1 MIAYHVNRISL
12 MLLTMLAMMGSTWAD
27 INRDCPQFTA
37 YGAPEANFAAT
48 TQQLCKKNY
57 AVIHSCSV
65 KNPVAVMEHVSTQ
78 DVTGPAQRRDDF
90 REDPAVH
97 AECRSTL
104 KDYAASGYDRG
115 HLVPAANNTQ
125 SADIMSESFFLSNM
139 VPQVAN
145 NNRGIW
151 RILELQVRDSVRAT
165 GQDLYVISGAVYAPG
180 HLTIGNAVAVPT
192 QLFKIIINKRTG
204 TVTAFLMPNAA
215 IPVAD
220 LPQYKTTL
228 QAVEQASGMRFPVR

>member
-1 MIAYHVNRISL
+1 
-12 MLLTMLAMMGSTWAD
+12 MLLTMLVMMGSAWAD
-27 INRDCPQFTA
+27 INQECPQFTA
-37 YGAPEANFAAT
+37 YGAPEAQWSAT

-57 AVIHSCSV
+57 AVIHSCTV
-65 KNPVAVMEHVSTQ
+65 KNPVVVMEHVSAE
-78 DVTGPAQRRDDF
+78 DVNGPAKRKNDF
-90 REDPAVH
+90 REDPAVRP
-97 AECRSTL
+97 ECRSTMA
-104 KDYAASGYDRG
+104 DYAGSGYDRG

-139 VPQVAN
+139 IPQVPG

-151 RILELQVRDSVRAT
+151 RILELQVRDSVRST
-165 GQDLYVISGAVYAPG
+165 GQDLYVISGAVYAQG
-180 HLTIGNAVAVPT
+180 SKTIGNGVAVPT

-204 TVTAFLMPNAA
+204 TVTVFLMPNAA

-228 QAVEQASGMRFPVR
+228 QAVEQASGMRFPVQ

>member
-1 MIAYHVNRISL
+1 
-12 MLLTMLAMMGSTWAD
+12 
-27 INRDCPQFTA
+27 
-37 YGAPEANFAAT
+37 
-48 TQQLCKKNY
+48 
-57 AVIHSCSV
+57 
-65 KNPVAVMEHVSTQ
+65 MEHVSVE
-78 DVTGPAQRRDDF
+78 DVNGPAKRRDDF
-90 REDPAVH
+90 REDPAVRP
-97 AECRSTL
+97 ECRSTL
-104 KDYAASGYDRG
+104 ADYAGSGYDRG

-145 NNRGIW
+145 HNRGIW
-151 RILELQVRDSVRAT
+151 RILELQVRDSVRTT

-180 HLTIGNAVAVPT
+180 HATIGNGVAVPT

>member
-1 MIAYHVNRISL
+1 MKIIFAAVF
-12 MLLTMLAMMGSTWAD
+12 TVFAMMGSVWAD
-27 INRDCPQFTA
+27 INRECPQFTA
-37 YGAPEANFAAT
+37 YGAPEAQWSAT

-57 AVIHSCSV
+57 AVIHSCTV
-65 KNPVAVMEHVSTQ
+65 KNPVAVMEHVSAE
-78 DVTGPAQRRDDF
+78 DVSGSAQRRDDF
-90 REDPAVH
+90 REDPAVRP
-97 AECRSTL
+97 ECRSTL

-139 VPQVAN
+139 VPQVPN
-145 NNRGIW
+145 HNRGIW

-165 GQDLYVISGAVYAPG
+165 GQDLYVISGAVYGQG
-180 HLTIGNAVAVPT
+180 HATIGNGVAVPT
-192 QLFKIIINKRTG
+192 QLFKIIINKKTG

-215 IPVAD
+215 IPVTD

>member
-1 MIAYHVNRISL
+1 MKSIWTAVI
-12 MLLTMLAMMGSTWAD
+12 TVFAMMGAAHAD
-27 INRDCPQFTA
+27 INQECPQFTA
-37 YGAPEANFAAT
+37 YGAPHAQWSPT

-57 AVIHSCSV
+57 AVIHSCTV
-65 KNPVAVMEHVSTQ
+65 KNPVVVMEHVSPE
-78 DVTGPAQRRDDF
+78 DVNGAAKRKNDF
-90 REDPAVH
+90 REDPAVR
-97 AECRSTL
+97 AECRSTVA
-104 KDYAASGYDRG
+104 DYAGSGYDRG

-139 VPQVAN
+139 VPQVPN
-145 NNRGIW
+145 HNRGIW

-165 GQDLYVISGAVYAPG
+165 GQDLYVISGAVYGQG
-180 HLTIGNAVAVPT
+180 HATIGNGVAVPT